1 MAASDASVPNVSP
14 AAAPGGAA
22 LSRDLAE
29 LLIEF
34 SIALHKHAIYP
45 DGHPLLASAEDRV
58 SLRLRPLV
66 EEKGSLA
73 IGVARRQLVIEGV
86 ATDPSNALLRE
97 LAQKLHNNY
106 LGALRFYR
114 GVSTAELASLLR
126 TLAVDPSRQPT
137 PLGLGSA
144 DVLTQW
150 EHVRLYPLTYGSLE
164 LVEDAGDEPAS
175 GDRPEERR
183 EAQEARTR
191 AAQLWIGLAR
201 AALLDD
207 AAGSSEDAPANA
219 DPVVVAQAIDGKA
232 REVAYDQVIVGY
244 LLQIADELKT
254 DAAADAGI
262 LRKRVSRMVG
272 ALQPET
278 LRRLLQMGGDAAQRR
293 KFVLDA
299 AQGMAVDA
307 VVELVKAAAE
317 SSEQSISHSLVR
329 LLSKLAQ
336 HAEQDALP
344 DVRGRAELELRDHV
358 TQLMSGWELEDPN
371 PDAYRR
377 ILEGMSRET
386 QANVDLRAINVCEPD
401 RVVAMALE
409 VETVGPGVWRAID
422 EMTARGRL
430 GVVLDLVEKMP
441 VTNVA
446 ARAVWDRMR
455 DDRQL
460 ERLLDAG
467 GIDFLV
473 LERIAARWGA
483 RVAGPLITAL
493 ERSKDR
499 ATRRKLLDLIA
510 ELGPDVAPQ
519 AIRRLDDTPWYVQRN
534 MLVILGRL
542 DPAELPDD
550 FNPLAKLS
558 HDDARVRR
566 EAARLLLR
574 MPARREQAL
583 LSALADP
590 DPGVTQI
597 ALAAALEQ
605 CPAGAALVVKNRSA
619 DRTLTPEV
627 RATAVRVVAASKGR
641 DIPDWLLARA
651 LAGKTVFGKPKL
663 APKSPEM
670 LAALAGLAAHW
681 RDDPRAVPALRAAF
695 DSSDSE
701 IRSAA
706 MPTQRPGARSAGAP
720 RDGR

>member
-22 LSRDLAE
+22 LARELAE
-29 LLIEF
+29 LLIEL

-45 DGHPLLASAEDRV
+45 EGHPLLASAEDRV
-58 SLRLRPLV
+58 ALRLHALV
-66 EEKGSLA
+66 EERGSLA
-73 IGVARRQLVIEGV
+73 IGVARHQLVVEGV
-86 ATDPSNALLRE
+86 ATDPSNALLRD

-114 GVSTAELASLLR
+114 GVTTAEMASVLR
-126 TLAVDPSRQPT
+126 TLAVDPSRLPT
-137 PLGLGSA
+137 PLGLGSPDA
-144 DVLTQW
+144 LAQW

-164 LVEDAGDEPAS
+164 LVEEGAPEAAGDNP
-175 GDRPEERR
+175 DERR
-183 EAQEARTR
+183 VVQEARTR

-207 AAGSSEDAPANA
+207 GSSEKSDEAPPTT
-219 DPVVVAQAIDGKA
+219 DPVVLAQAIDGKT

-254 DAAADAGI
+254 DAAGDAGI
-262 LRKRVSRMVG
+262 LRKRVSRMLG

-278 LRRLLQMGGDAAQRR
+278 LRRLLKMGGNAAQRR

-317 SSEQSISHSLVR
+317 SNEQSISHSLVR

-344 DVRGRAELELRDHV
+344 DVRGRAEFELRDHV
-358 TQLMSGWELEDPN
+358 TKLMSGWELDDPN

-377 ILEGMSRET
+377 ILDGMSREAEPT
-386 QANVDLRAINVCEPD
+386 VDLRSINVCEPE

-409 VETVGPGVWRAID
+409 VESVGPSVWRAID

-430 GVVLDLVEKMP
+430 GAVLDLVDRVA
-441 VTNVA
+441 VTNEA
-446 ARAVWDRMR
+446 ARAIWERMR
-455 DDRQL
+455 DDRHL
-460 ERLLDAG
+460 ERLLEAG
-467 GIDFLV
+467 GIDFPV

-483 RVAGPLITAL
+483 RVARPLITTL

-499 ATRRKLLDLIA
+499 ATRRKLLDLLG
-510 ELGPDVAPQ
+510 ELGPDVAPP
-519 AIRRLDDTPWYVQRN
+519 AIERLENTSWFVQRN
-534 MLVILGRL
+534 MLVILNRL
-542 DPAELPDD
+542 DPAELPET

-558 HDDARVRR
+558 HEDARVRR

-597 ALAAALEQ
+597 ALTAALEQ

-619 DRTLTPEV
+619 DRALSPEV

-641 DIPDWLLARA
+641 DIPEWLLVRA
-651 LAGKTVFGKPKL
+651 LAGRTVFGKPKL

-681 RDDPRAVPALRAAF
+681 RDDPRAIPALRAAF
-695 DSSDSE
+695 DSSDPE
-701 IRSAA
+701 VRSAA
-706 MPTQRPGARSAGAP
+706 MPTQRPGPRSARA
-720 RDGR
+720 RTGR